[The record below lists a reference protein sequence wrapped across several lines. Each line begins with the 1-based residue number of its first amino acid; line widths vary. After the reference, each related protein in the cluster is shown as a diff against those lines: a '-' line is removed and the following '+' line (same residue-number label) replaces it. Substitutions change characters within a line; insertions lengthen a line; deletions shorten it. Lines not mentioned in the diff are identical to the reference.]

1 MLKIWLDF
9 DTIPY
14 DWRSTM
20 KMKNMLYGMGILTA
34 GVGIGTAMGL
44 LYAPQS
50 GRKTRKLISRAAE
63 DGADFVAARSREIR
77 RQAEDAF
84 DRGKDFAIK
93 LVA

>member
-1 MLKIWLDF
+1 MKIKGM
-9 DTIPY
+9 I
-14 DWRSTM
+14 
-20 KMKNMLYGMGILTA
+20 YGLGILTA
-34 GVGIGTAMGL
+34 GVGIGAAVGL

-50 GRKTRKLISRAAE
+50 GRQTRKLISRAAE

-84 DRGKDFAIK
+84 ERGKDLATR

>member
-1 MLKIWLDF
+1 
-9 DTIPY
+9 
-14 DWRSTM
+14 M
-20 KMKNMLYGMGILTA
+20 KVKSMLYGLGILTA
-34 GVGIGTAMGL
+34 GVGVGAVMGL

-50 GRKTRKLISRAAE
+50 GRQTRKLISRAAE

-84 DRGKDFAIK
+84 ERGKDLAAR

>member
-1 MLKIWLDF
+1 MKI
-9 DTIPY
+9 
-14 DWRSTM
+14 
-20 KMKNMLYGMGILTA
+20 KNMLYGLGILSA

-50 GRKTRKLISRAAE
+50 GRQTRKIISRAAE
-63 DGADFVAARSREIR
+63 DSADYVAERSREIR

-84 DRGKDFAIK
+84 ERGKDLAIK

>member
-1 MLKIWLDF
+1 MKI
-9 DTIPY
+9 
-14 DWRSTM
+14 
-20 KMKNMLYGMGILTA
+20 KNVLYGLGILGA

-50 GRKTRKLISRAAE
+50 GRQTRKLISRAAE
-63 DGADFVAARSREIR
+63 DGADFVASRSREIR

-84 DRGKDFAIK
+84 DRGKEFAIK

>member
-1 MLKIWLDF
+1 MKI
-9 DTIPY
+9 
-14 DWRSTM
+14 
-20 KMKNMLYGMGILTA
+20 KNMLYGLGILTA

-50 GRKTRKLISRAAE
+50 GRQTRKRISRAAE
-63 DGADFVAARSREIR
+63 DSADYVAERSREIR

-84 DRGKDFAIK
+84 ERGKDLAIK